1 MILFKRFLLLNVH
14 FMTSKVPINQ
24 DRLINGDEK
33 EFKSLF
39 DWLYVGMVQQSTFY
53 TNDFAV
59 AEDVVQE
66 IFVRLWE
73 NGVS

>member
-1 MILFKRFLLLNVH
+1 
-14 FMTSKVPINQ
+14 MTSKVPINQ

-39 DWLYVGMVQQSTFY
+39 DLLYVGMVQQATFY

-59 AEDVVQE
+59 AEDVVRKFL
-66 IFVRLWE
+66 FVCGK
-73 NGVS
+73 NGGVEKCSKS